1 MNENISKTFA
11 ELEVNSEIIEKLNAN
26 EIITPSAVQAQ
37 AIPELSQGKSILFQ
51 SETGTGKTL
60 AYLLPIT
67 KRNVKAIVLAPT
79 IELASQIK
87 TQAQMLG
94 LKSGLLVGGAPIKRQ
109 IETLKEKPQ
118 IIIGGPARILEL
130 YHLKKL
136 KLNEF
141 GVIVLDEVDRLL
153 APELRD
159 ETVAIIESLNSVNK
173 DSQLIACSATIT
185 KSTEKILQN
194 AKKGTEIST
203 LFLPPED
210 VLRKRITHLAVF
222 ADRREKIDTLRKI
235 LIAEKPQKVLIFTS
249 KIDQVANIVAK
260 LKYKNVECEGLHA
273 KTDKVLRKSIIDKF
287 RSGKLKALITSD
299 LASRGLDI
307 PNITHIIQM
316 DFPSNDDFFIHR
328 AGRTARAGKT
338 GINIVIGDEYEMR
351 KYSFLEKKLKIVV
364 NPRMLYKGKL
374 VNPETVI
381 DKIDEDENQES
392 KNEKSDFR
400 PKKENKKFNNKK

>member
-1 MNENISKTFA
+1 MSENTQKTFE
-11 ELEVNSEIIEKLNAN
+11 ELEINAEIIEKLNQN
-26 EIITPSAVQAQ
+26 EIKVPTAVQSQ
-37 AIPELSQGKSILFQ
+37 AIPFISEGKSILFQ

-60 AYLLPIT
+60 AYLLPIANKKT
-67 KRNVKAIVLAPT
+67 KAIILAPT

-87 TQAQMLG
+87 TQTQMLG

-109 IETLKEKPQ
+109 IETLKEKPE
-118 IIIGGPARILEL
+118 ILIGGPARILEL
-130 YHLKKL
+130 YHLKKI
-136 KLNEF
+136 KLHEYS
-141 GVIVLDEVDRLL
+141 VIVLDEVDRLIS
-153 APELRD
+153 PELRD
-159 ETVAIIESLNSVNK
+159 ETVALIESLNSVKK

-185 KSTEKILQN
+185 KSTEKILKD
-194 AKKGTEIST
+194 AKKETEIET

-210 VLRKRITHLAVF
+210 VLRKRITHIAVF
-222 ADRREKIDTLRKI
+222 ADRREKIDILRKI
-235 LIAEKPQKVLIFTS
+235 LIAEKPEKALIFTS

-287 RSGKLKALITSD
+287 RSGKLKTLITSD

-307 PNITHIIQM
+307 QNITHVIQM

-351 KYSFLEKKLKIVV
+351 KFSFLEKKLKIIVH
-364 NPRMLYKGKL
+364 PKMLFKGKL
-374 VNPETVI
+374 VKPR
-381 DKIDEDENQES
+381 IDEEENQ
-392 KNEKSDFR
+392 
-400 PKKENKKFNNKK
+400 NN